1 MSEKKKK
8 FSIYEILNLRNLIYF
23 LVSIVC
29 GIGIFVIFCLI
40 KNVSFSLLNSCDG
53 FFVGACVLIGVGI
66 LQLVVNQG
74 TFDVIAVGFSNL
86 FSVFKKD
93 GTKKYDGIYGYQ
105 EAKQAKRK
113 QNKYNRIP
121 IAFAGLLLL
130 IVALILRAIY
140 QNSLI

>member
-8 FSIYEILNLRNLIYF
+8 FSIYEILNLRNFIYF

-74 TFDVIAVGFSNL
+74 TLDVIAVGFSNL

-121 IAFAGLLLL
+121 IVFAGVLLL